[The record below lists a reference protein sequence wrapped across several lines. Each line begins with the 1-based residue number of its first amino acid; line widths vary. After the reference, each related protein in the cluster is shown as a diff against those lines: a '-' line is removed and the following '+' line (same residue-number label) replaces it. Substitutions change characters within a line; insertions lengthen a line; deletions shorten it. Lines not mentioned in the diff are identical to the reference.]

1 LLCSFKYRLYPTR
14 TQSKLM
20 DETLETCRRLYNDLL
35 SDRIKNGTGFY
46 DQKKKLVRLKAD
58 NKFLKA
64 VHSQVLQDVSL
75 RLDKAFQC
83 FFAGLSR
90 YPRFK
95 RRGRYNSFSYPQH
108 KIGFNLSGD
117 FLKLGKIGKLKI
129 KLHRA
134 IVGTIKRATLI
145 KDIDQWFVAFSVE
158 QQKEPVPDEE
168 KECRAVGVDRGITN
182 VVALSNGETIPNP
195 KFLEGSAERIKR
207 LQRELSRK
215 KKGSK
220 KSEKARIVLAKA
232 WRKVRRQRDDFAHK
246 LSFELA
252 TQNSLI
258 VFEDLKIGRM
268 VRSHNLASAILDSTW
283 GKLRQL
289 TAYKAERRGGRVILV
304 NPDGTSQKCS
314 RCGEAVPK
322 SLSERVHQCMKCGL
336 TLDRDINAAK
346 NILKLGLEQ
355 SHAET
360 EPLLVRRQI
369 SKFRRGSEKPMNFI
383 HR

>member
-1 LLCSFKYRLYPTR
+1 
-14 TQSKLM
+14 M

-35 SDRIKNGTGFY
+35 SDRIENGTGFY
-46 DQKKKLVRLKAD
+46 EQKKKLVQLKVD
-58 NKFLKA
+58 NKFLKS

-83 FFAGLSR
+83 FFAGLSK
-90 YPRFK
+90 YPRFR
-95 RRGRYNSFSYPQH
+95 RRGKYNSFSYPQH
-108 KIGFNLSGD
+108 KIGFSLSGN

-134 IVGTIKRATLI
+134 IIGTIKRATLI
-145 KDIDQWFVAFSVE
+145 KDIDHWFVAFSIE
-158 QQKEPVPDEE
+158 QQEGAVPEQE
-168 KECRAVGVDRGITN
+168 KEASAVGVDIGITS
-182 VVALSNGETIPNP
+182 VVALSSGETISNP
-195 KFLEGSAERIKR
+195 KFLERSAEMIKH

-220 KSEKARIVLAKA
+220 NREKAKITLGKA

-246 LSFELA
+246 LSFKLA
-252 TQNSLI
+252 KENGI
-258 VFEDLKIGRM
+258 VVFEELKINRM

-289 TAYKAERRGGRVILV
+289 TAYKAERRGGRVVLV
-304 NPDGTSQKCS
+304 NPSGTSQKCS
-314 RCGEAVPK
+314 RCGDVVPK

-336 TLDRDINAAK
+336 TLDRDINAAR
-346 NILKLGLEQ
+346 NILKAGLEQ

-360 EPLLVRRQI
+360 EPLLVRRI
-369 SKFRRGSEKPMNFI
+369 SKFRRGSEKPTDLFVGSSPSDRIFQSSMNT
-383 HR
+383 